1 MKRTNRN
8 TWSTTEMETLINVVQ
23 EAKST
28 NIGCKK
34 AANLLGR
41 TALACSYKYYQHI
54 RANKANNKLANVKT
68 TLQNSTVLSFKI
80 KSAKI
85 ANGYLTIEI

>member
-8 TWSTTEMETLINVVQ
+8 AWNSTEMETLLNVVQ

-41 TALACSYKYYQHI
+41 TALACSYKYYQHV
-54 RANKANNKLANVKT
+54 RNEKTGNKLLNVKT
-68 TLQNSTVLSFKI
+68 NLKNSTILSFKI
-80 KSAKI
+80 KSTKI
-85 ANGYLTIEI
+85 VNGYLTIEI